1 MKKKFLKYILFSWAA
16 LLLFLFA
23 FRPDAAGARQIF
35 GKNLRQVNAPV
46 PVHIKNGDFESPLV
60 TGTFR
65 DVPAANSEGSGEKIS
80 GWEIL
85 NYQTTNGINDKTVRL
100 FKDGLSYNEYGPGK
114 QYTQLGGDVQ
124 AYLFQRFDTAPG
136 SRLCYSF
143 YYRKKSS
150 SAAGR
155 LAVFLGSSYNR
166 ENLAPIGVVDVEN
179 SDLWDLYSGVYEVPQ
194 GQYKTEI
201 GFAPVQAKGTQ
212 DSISFIDSVS
222 VKTAACILMKKE
234 SDKDSSGYV
243 MPGDIIEYS
252 LYFKNFGQ
260 IAAAELNIE
269 DSIDPHLEFLG
280 VTDIESPVLL
290 NTYFNRE
297 KSSLFI
303 NTGAETSLEG
313 LDENNV
319 GPIVKLSYKV
329 RVKDS
334 AGVSGY
340 AIRSQATASYT
351 DDGYSK
357 YSGNIKAYSD
367 IHVLAVPYVVATS
380 SVTVSKRWL
389 NTDGNI
395 PDSIKVMLYKD
406 GVPFG
411 DPVVLSELNAWT
423 YTWYGLDAED
433 IYEGEKGS
441 IKVGSFKIAT
451 PSGTVPT
458 AAPSGSVQRATASS
472 ASSSYDD
479 LVIYPEGKAHRKVK
493 YTVKE
498 IDVPKNFTASEKEVL
513 SNFWIIENKYTRPA
527 KDPLENELD
536 GKNKNPEIPP
546 KGPSYST
553 DKNGSNSKTG
563 SSDNQNGQSRHLKN
577 YYATKT
583 LQKNNNTE
591 HILKGTTGVSITKNV
606 LSDPEKTE
614 PGGDIEYGLILKN
627 RGNETVY
634 GIWIRDYVPDFTHFS
649 SSDESGVYGCVNGR
663 EFVSWFIEKFE
674 PGQEIR
680 LEFKAA
686 KDYCVAGSITDKLYY
701 EILNSQEE
709 PYMNRDKDP
718 AFKF

>member
-1 MKKKFLKYILFSWAA
+1 MKKNFLKYILFSWAA

-23 FRPDAAGARQIF
+23 FRPDAAGARQVF

-65 DVPAANSEGSGEKIS
+65 DVPAANSEGGGEKIS

-100 FKDGLSYNEYGPGK
+100 FKDNVNHSEYGPGK

-124 AYLFQRFDTAPG
+124 AYLFQKFDTAPG
-136 SRLCYSF
+136 NRLCYSF
-143 YYRKKSS
+143 YYRKKSTDV
-150 SAAGR
+150 AGR
-155 LAVFLGSSYNR
+155 LAFFIGNSYNR
-166 ENLAPIGVVDVEN
+166 ENLVPIEVIDVEN
-179 SDLWDLYSGVYEVPQ
+179 SDSWDLYRGVYEVPQ

-201 GFAPVQAKGTQ
+201 GFAPAQGRQNGV
-212 DSISFIDSVS
+212 SFIDSVS
-222 VKTAACILMKKE
+222 VKTGACIVMKKE

-280 VTDIESPVLL
+280 ITDIESPVLL

-303 NTGAETSLEG
+303 TAAAETSLEG
-313 LDENNV
+313 IDENNA
-319 GPIVKLSYKV
+319 GPIVKISYKV
-329 RVKDS
+329 KVKDS
-334 AGVSGY
+334 AGASGY
-340 AIRSQATASYT
+340 AIQSQATASYT
-351 DDGYSK
+351 DAGYSN
-357 YSGNIKAYSD
+357 YSGSIKAYSD
-367 IHVLAVPYVVATS
+367 IHVLAVPHAVATS

-389 NTDGNI
+389 NADGNI
-395 PDSIKVMLYKD
+395 PESIEVMLYKD

-423 YTWYGLDAED
+423 YTWYGLDTED
-433 IYEGEKGS
+433 VYKGDDGS
-441 IKVGSFKIAT
+441 ARVGSLRTAVSSSSVFTAT
-451 PSGTVPT
+451 PSG
-458 AAPSGSVQRATASS
+458 SVKRATASS

-479 LVIYPEGKAHRKVK
+479 LEIYPEGKAHRKVK

-498 IDVPKNFTASEKEVL
+498 LDVPKNFTASEKEVL

-536 GKNKNPEIPP
+536 GKNKNPNIPP
-546 KGPSYST
+546 KDPSYSP
-553 DKNGSNSKTG
+553 DKNGSNSKIG
-563 SSDNQNGQSRHLKN
+563 SSDNQNGQSRYLKS

-583 LQKNNNTE
+583 LPKNNNSE
-591 HILKGTTGVSITKNV
+591 NILKGTTGVSITKNV

-614 PGGDIEYGLILKN
+614 SGADIEYELVLKN

-649 SSDESGVYGCVNGR
+649 SADESGVYGCVNGR
-663 EFVSWFIEKFE
+663 EFVSWFIEKLE

-701 EILNSQEE
+701 EILNTHKE